1 MHVPQMIRFH
11 EIFQQHLFQIQRMH
25 YIAYLRYDSI
35 NNAFVWVKIRNK
47 STKTNFEPAK
57 YIVER
62 VVYYTKCYFNDMEDL
77 V

>member
-1 MHVPQMIRFH
+1 MIRFH

-47 STKTNFEPAK
+47 SKLPKRILSQRN
-57 YIVER
+57 IVER